1 MGFFNDAADD
11 ASNQALPGGN
21 LAKPLIIAAGALL
34 LNHFLK
40 GRKEAPAPV
49 PEPANPNEAN
59 MPDGGLLGGLG
70 GLLEGFR
77 KSGQTQTVDS
87 WIGKGPNQPI
97 GPADLGNAAGQQTI
111 SDIARK
117 LGVNEQDLLD
127 QLSRALPGMVDKM
140 TPQGRLPTQ
149 DEIDM
154 GYRRR

>member
-21 LAKPLIIAAGALL
+21 LTKPLIIAAGALL

-49 PEPANPNEAN
+49 PEPANPREAN
-59 MPDGGLLGGLG
+59 IPDGGLLGGLG

-87 WIGKGPNQPI
+87 WIGRGPNQPI
-97 GPADLGNAAGQQTI
+97 EPADLGKAAGQQTI

>member
-11 ASNQALPGGN
+11 ANQALPGGN
-21 LAKPLIIAAGALL
+21 LTKPLIIAAGALL

-40 GRKEAPAPV
+40 SRKEAPAPV
-49 PEPANPNEAN
+49 PEPADPRQAN
-59 MPDGGLLGGLG
+59 VPDGGLLGGLG

-87 WIGKGPNQPI
+87 WIGSGPNQPI
-97 GPADLGNAAGQQTI
+97 EPADLGAAAGQQTI

-117 LGVNEQDLLD
+117 LGVSEQELLA
-127 QLSRALPGMVDKM
+127 QLARSLPGMVDKM

-149 DEIDM
+149 DEIDV